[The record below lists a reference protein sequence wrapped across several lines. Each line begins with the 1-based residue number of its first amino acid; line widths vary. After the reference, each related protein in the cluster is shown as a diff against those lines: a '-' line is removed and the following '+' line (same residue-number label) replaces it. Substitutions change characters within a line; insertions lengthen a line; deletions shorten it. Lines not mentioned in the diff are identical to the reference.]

1 MLIPAPCDKLS
12 TVQASERGAALALL
26 PIAATLA
33 FYILP
38 ASLQEQPLI
47 QFAPQVLAY
56 LALALW
62 ATHNRPLLPLLGL
75 HPRGLKSGFW
85 WGLVIGLGLG
95 CLNTVLILH
104 AVPAMGFDI
113 TFLKNTPHARIP
125 LAIMLPWLIGC
136 IAIFVEVNFRGFL
149 LGRLVV
155 LESHLWH
162 SSALRRLSP
171 LALITSA
178 IAFSFDPFMVTTF
191 QHLHWIAI
199 WDGLVWGTV
208 RLRTNNLYVPII
220 AHAVEVMVMYSA
232 VRAAL
237 L

>member
-1 MLIPAPCDKLS
+1 MPTPEPSERAT
-12 TVQASERGAALALL
+12 TVQAKERGAALALL
-26 PIAATLA
+26 PVAATLC
-33 FYILP
+33 YYLLP
-38 ASLQEQPLI
+38 ASLQEQTLL
-47 QFAPQVLAY
+47 QFAPQILAY

-75 HPRGLKSGFW
+75 HPRGLKPGLW

-95 CLNTVLILH
+95 CLNTILILQ

-113 TFLKNTPHARIP
+113 TFLKSTPHARIP

-149 LGRLVV
+149 LGRLA
-155 LESHLWH
+155 LMESPLWQ
-162 SSALRRLSP
+162 SPLLRRLSP

-178 IAFSFDPFMVTTF
+178 LAFSFDPFMVTTF

>member
-1 MLIPAPCDKLS
+1 MPTPEPSGLAT
-12 TVQASERGAALALL
+12 TVQANERGAALALL
-26 PIAATLA
+26 PIAATLV

-38 ASLQEQPLI
+38 ASWQEHTFI

-56 LALALW
+56 LALVLW
-62 ATHNRPLLPLLGL
+62 TTHNPPVLPLLGL
-75 HPRGLKSGFW
+75 RPRGLKSGFW

-95 CLNTVLILH
+95 GLNTIMILK
-104 AVPAMGFDI
+104 AIPAMGFDI
-113 TFLKNTPHARIP
+113 TFLKDTPHARIP
-125 LAIMLPWLIGC
+125 LALMLPWLIGG
-136 IAIFVEVNFRGFL
+136 IALFVEINFRGFL
-149 LGRLVV
+149 LGRLTV
-155 LESHLWH
+155 LESPLWQ
-162 SSALRRLSP
+162 SPLLRRLSP

-199 WDGLVWGTV
+199 WDGLVWGAA
-208 RLRTNNLYVPII
+208 RLKTNNLYIPIV

-232 VRAAL
+232 VRMAL

>member
-1 MLIPAPCDKLS
+1 MPTPEPSEQAT

-26 PIAATLA
+26 PLAATVCYYL
-33 FYILP
+33 FP
-38 ASLQEQPLI
+38 ASLQEQTLL
-47 QFAPQVLAY
+47 QFSPQVLAY

-95 CLNTVLILH
+95 CLNTILILH

-149 LGRLVV
+149 LGRLA
-155 LESHLWH
+155 LIESPLWQ
-162 SSALRRLSP
+162 SPLIRRLSP

-178 IAFSFDPFMVTTF
+178 VAFSFDPFMVATF

-199 WDGLVWGTV
+199 WDGLAWGTV
-208 RLRTNNLYVPII
+208 RLTANNLYTPII

>member
-1 MLIPAPCDKLS
+1 MPTPDPSERAT
-12 TVQASERGAALALL
+12 TVQANERGAALALL
-26 PIAATLA
+26 PIAATVIYYL
-33 FYILP
+33 LP
-38 ASLQEQPLI
+38 ASLQEQTLL
-47 QFAPQVLAY
+47 QFAPQFLAY

-62 ATHNRPLLPLLGL
+62 STRNHPLLPLLGL

-85 WGLVIGLGLG
+85 RGLVIGLGLG
-95 CLNTVLILH
+95 GLNTVIILK
-104 AVPAMGFDI
+104 AIPAMGFDI
-113 TFLKNTPHARIP
+113 TFLKDTPHARIP
-125 LAIMLPWLIGC
+125 LALMLPWVIGG

-149 LGRLVV
+149 LGRLAVR
-155 LESHLWH
+155 ESALWQ
-162 SSALRRLSP
+162 SPLLRRLSP

-178 IAFSFDPFMVTTF
+178 VAFSFDPFMVATF

-208 RLRTNNLYVPII
+208 RLKTNNLYIPII

-232 VRAAL
+232 VRMAL

>member
-1 MLIPAPCDKLS
+1 MPTPEPSERAT
-12 TVQASERGAALALL
+12 TVQANERGAALALL
-26 PIAATLA
+26 PIATTVGYYL
-33 FYILP
+33 LP
-38 ASLQEQPLI
+38 ASLQEQTLL

-62 ATHNRPLLPLLGL
+62 ATHNRPLLLLLGL
-75 HPRGLKSGFW
+75 HPHGLKSGLW
-85 WGLVIGLGLG
+85 WGLVIGLSLG
-95 CLNTVLILH
+95 CLNTISTFFYPLV
-104 AVPAMGFDI
+104 VYNNI
-113 TFLKNTPHARIP
+113 TFLKTTPQARIP

-149 LGRLVV
+149 LGRLA
-155 LESHLWH
+155 LIESPLWQ
-162 SSALRRLSP
+162 SPLLRRLSP
-171 LALITSA
+171 LALIASA
-178 IAFSFDPFMVTTF
+178 LAFSFDPFMVTTF

-220 AHAVEVMVMYSA
+220 AHAVEVMVMYST

>member
-1 MLIPAPCDKLS
+1 MPPPEPSGLAT
-12 TVQASERGAALALL
+12 TVQANERGAALALL
-26 PIAATLA
+26 PIAATLV

-38 ASLQEQPLI
+38 ASWQEHTFI

-56 LALALW
+56 LALVLW
-62 ATHNRPLLPLLGL
+62 TTHNPPVLPLLGL
-75 HPRGLKSGFW
+75 RPRGLKSGFW

-95 CLNTVLILH
+95 GLNTIMILK
-104 AVPAMGFDI
+104 AIPAMGFDI
-113 TFLKNTPHARIP
+113 TFLKDTPHARIP
-125 LAIMLPWLIGC
+125 LALMLPWVIGG
-136 IAIFVEVNFRGFL
+136 IALFVEINFRGFL
-149 LGRLVV
+149 LGRLAV

-162 SSALRRLSP
+162 SPLFRHLSP

-178 IAFSFDPFMVTTF
+178 VAFSFDPFMVTTF

-199 WDGLVWGTV
+199 WDGLLWGTV
-208 RLRTNNLYVPII
+208 RLKTNNLYIPIV

-232 VRAAL
+232 VRMAL

>member
-1 MLIPAPCDKLS
+1 MPTPEPSGLAT
-12 TVQASERGAALALL
+12 TVQANERGAALALL
-26 PIAATLA
+26 PVAATLC
-33 FYILP
+33 YYLLP
-38 ASLQEQPLI
+38 ASLQEQPLM
-47 QFAPQVLAY
+47 QFAPQLLAY
-56 LALALW
+56 LAFALW
-62 ATHNRPLLPLLGL
+62 SRCNRPLLPLLGL
-75 HPRGLKSGFW
+75 HPHGLKSGLW
-85 WGLVIGLGLG
+85 WGLVIGLSLG
-95 CLNTVLILH
+95 CLNTIMILK
-104 AVPAMGFDI
+104 AIPAMGFDI

-149 LGRLVV
+149 LGRLA
-155 LESHLWH
+155 LIESPLWQ
-162 SSALRRLSP
+162 SPLLRRLSP
-171 LALITSA
+171 LALIASA
-178 IAFSFDPFMVTTF
+178 LAFSFDPFMVTTF

-220 AHAVEVMVMYSA
+220 AHAVEVMVMYST